1 LSVGEVN
8 PDEEGQVTDKQ
19 LDVYADWDAKQR
31 ERIKALITDELITEH
46 AARPLGQ
53 HSDALERVVQYFR
66 RQPGAG
72 KYIIVATEAWG
83 EYRIGVL
90 SGERGQV
97 PEILGDATF
106 ATEEAAM
113 HGIFLRRVSDLTA
126 T

>member
-106 ATEEAAM
+106 ATEEEAM